1 MDLDRRRTSERGPAR
16 TGLRGLLVAGL
27 LLGLGACDLD
37 VQNPNSPTREE
48 SLNDPDGVVA
58 LAIGMQGQY
67 ASQIEEFIQASALVM
82 DEWGTG
88 TRALSSYRD
97 LFLTGPA
104 FQISRASA
112 RVEEPWAAG
121 YDVVQSANDLIAS
134 APGTDLPS
142 GLQSGLLATARLFKA
157 MALGTV
163 AQHFEQ
169 MPIDLSTNTPSF
181 VSRGEA
187 FDEVLGLLEQARQD
201 AGSADLALTETRVLG
216 EGFDLANTIDAMLA
230 RYHLFAGNFAEAVSA
245 ADRVD
250 PDVLSIFTY
259 TATSQNPIE
268 NLSFQLEY
276 VKVLNSWVEAA
287 EAGDDRPGYWA
298 DVTASPFAGNPP
310 DTLLL
315 PLKRFDSPTAS
326 FPVYLPDE
334 MRLIRAEAF
343 TRMGDFAQARAE
355 INAVRTQSASPVDEP
370 VADLPALP
378 EAALDS
384 EAELIAQIARERHYE
399 LYNQGLRWED
409 ARRLGEDVTDTPT
422 IDFLP
427 IPEQECLNNPNAP
440 C

>member
-1 MDLDRRRTSERGPAR
+1 MDLDRRRTIERGPAR

-134 APGTDLPS
+134 VPGTDLPS

-169 MPIDLSTNTPSF
+169 MPIDLSTSTPSF
-181 VSRGEA
+181 VSRQEA
-187 FDEVLGLLEQARQD
+187 FDEVLDLLEQARQD
-201 AGSADLALTETRVLG
+201 AGSADLALTEARVLG

-230 RYHLFAGNFAEAVSA
+230 RYHLFVGNFGEAVSA

-250 PDVLSIFTY
+250 PGVLSIFTY

-298 DVTASPFAGNPP
+298 DVTATPFAGNPP

-315 PLKRFDSPTAS
+315 PLRRFDSPTAS
-326 FPVYLPDE
+326 FPIYLPDE

-355 INAVRTQSASPVDEP
+355 INAVRTQSASSVDEP

-378 EAALDS
+378 EGALDS
-384 EAELIAQIARERHYE
+384 EAELIAQIAHERHYE